1 MTIAIIESDAGGHRL
16 LYVRLAVV
24 AAPGPVVLVTT
35 RACVASA
42 EYATHLSDLAAS
54 GRLTV
59 IEVEGR
65 RNSTQRAMRAAQ
77 DSAPVSE
84 VTIVIPE
91 ADSWLPS
98 LCRYALTHRRLP
110 RLRALVM
117 RTARPWPPTSRTGRR
132 AIVKVVTARALGIL
146 WPKSAVLFLTDSFGV
161 VNHRPGFGHARP
173 LRDAPIGFPAHERS
187 IARDQLDL
195 PDDAFAIGILGDV
208 SWRKRPDLTLAALP
222 NLPPYVH
229 AVFAGRQDEEA
240 ARAIEA
246 ALRSPLGARIHVL
259 DRYLDED
266 QLGLVLS
273 ALDAVVLT
281 HTFDAPSG
289 ILTGAVRAG
298 VPAIVA
304 GSHWLVRVVRE
315 LGVGVECEL
324 TPDGL
329 ATAVGSLLVAPDSY
343 AGPLAGAASTLVP
356 NDFGSRL
363 LGLGDE
369 HQRDAR
375 RRASA
380 KVVMLEGIAFDYR
393 TALYRELIGT
403 LDADFVLGADTAAP
417 AVTAA
422 VRESGGR
429 YETLPARR
437 LGGTYTHPDGFSD
450 QSSVVLYTRVYSLL
464 RREHPSVIITTEMGI
479 RTAQAT
485 LYKLLHPTVKLVVWA
500 RLSER
505 SETGRSLPR
514 VALRRTLA
522 RFPTTV
528 IVNGASGARYCE
540 SIGVAANKIVV
551 IPQVSAIPAASQKEL
566 DKRRPRQEMRT
577 VLYVGRLVSLK
588 GVDLLI
594 HAVAKTPHPLHL
606 RIIGSGPELDRLKSL
621 SSELA
626 VSADFVDWIDD
637 LVDLRREY
645 LAADYFVLPSLAD
658 EWGLVVV
665 EALSQGTPVLGS
677 VYAQAAIEL
686 VKPGQNGFL
695 FSPDDTQ
702 QFIAALTDA
711 ATLGP
716 EEWRRASAAA
726 ARSVDEITPAQV
738 AELFHAVIVGS

>member
-1 MTIAIIESDAGGHRL
+1 MTVAIIESDAGGHRL

-59 IEVEGR
+59 VEVEGR

-77 DSAPVSE
+77 DSAPGGD

-240 ARAIEA
+240 ARAIKA

-259 DRYLDED
+259 DRYLDDD

-304 GSHWLVRVVRE
+304 GSQWLVRVVRE
-315 LGVGVECEL
+315 LGFGVECEL

-343 AGPLAGAASTLVP
+343 AGPLAGAASTLLS

-403 LDADFVLGADTAAP
+403 LDADFVLGADTAP
-417 AVTAA
+417 PTVTAA

-540 SIGVAANKIVV
+540 SIGVAADKIVV

-566 DKRRPRQEMRT
+566 DKRRPRREMRT

-695 FSPDDTQ
+695 FSPDDAQ
-702 QFIAALTDA
+702 QFTAALTDA

-726 ARSVDEITPAQV
+726 ARSVDEITPAQI